1 MQDKISRDLN
11 HNKYFDSL
19 HVLDKF
25 QCYLKGDIMKIKK
38 INALI
43 ILMIVALIVGC
54 SSQEFTSAKLYVQQ
68 KNLPKAEEFFL
79 LAMEREPMNPEVPY
93 LLARDVYGPQEKY
106 GLTLEYLNKSL
117 ERGPL
122 FEKEIA
128 ELKEY
133 FWQKSY
139 NEGLRYYTALQNQ
152 SAEDPEKAIELAVRY
167 LENAKEFKPVDERAF
182 YQLARIAK
190 NYMED
195 DEKSMAYLDE
205 GLKRAENASLIRE
218 YKAIQL
224 VQKGERDEALS
235 LLKEVMSMESDRKME
250 ASQLYA
256 RILLEDERYD
266 EAEATFKE
274 IVENDPDNS
283 DNYFNLGYLYVRMAG
298 VADDA
303 ENAEKAAEFFEK
315 AKNQFEIVLAMNPDD
330 LLVIEAVGDLYTELK
345 DYMTAEYYYQ
355 QMVDKDPMNAN
366 YIKKLGRV
374 IYLQGR
380 HEEGQALWDQAKTL
394 EALDE

>member
-1 MQDKISRDLN
+1 
-11 HNKYFDSL
+11 
-19 HVLDKF
+19 
-25 QCYLKGDIMKIKK
+25 MKIKRIK
-38 INALI
+38 VLFILMVVALI
-43 ILMIVALIVGC
+43 IGC

-79 LAMEREPMNPEVPY
+79 LAIDREPTNPEIPF

-106 GLTLEYLNKSL
+106 DLTLEYLNKSL
-117 ERGPL
+117 ERGSL

-152 SAEDPEKAIELAVRY
+152 SAEDPEKAIELAIRY
-167 LENAKEFKPVDERAF
+167 LEYAKEFKPVDERAF

-190 NYMED
+190 NFMED
-195 DEKSMAYLDE
+195 EAQSMTYLDE
-205 GLKRAENASLIRE
+205 GLAKAEDAALIRE

-224 VQKGERDEALS
+224 VQKGERDEALV
-235 LLKEVMSMESDRKME
+235 LLKEVMNMESERKME

-274 IVENDPDNS
+274 IVDNDPDNP

-298 VADDA
+298 AADDA
-303 ENAEKAAEFFEK
+303 DNEEQATEFFEK
-315 AKNQFEIVLAMNPDD
+315 AKNQFEIVLAMNPEDV
-330 LLVIEAVGDLYTELK
+330 LVIEAVGDLYTELK

-366 YIKKLGRV
+366 YVKKLGRV

-380 HEEGQALWDQAKTL
+380 HEEGQALWDHAKAL
-394 EALDE
+394 ESLDE